1 MLSVNELSKTYQS
14 GFFSKSSLRAVDGVS
29 FQIEKG
35 ECFGIIGESGSGKT
49 TIGKMV
55 IGLLP
60 LTSGEIQIGGQE
72 AFRRRVQMIFQE
84 PDGVFD
90 PNWRIGQSMLEP
102 YHIHTNLSTKEKQR
116 EVLRWLDVVGL
127 GEEHLDRYPFEL
139 SGGQLQRLAFARAMS
154 LEPDL
159 IVADE
164 PTSSLDVSVQAQIL
178 TLMREIQQ
186 KYQQTILYITHDL
199 YVARQM
205 CDHLAVMEKG
215 RFVEMGSAESVYSA
229 PQSEY
234 TKKLLSSQL
243 PPDMSSRD
251 RIP

>member
-60 LTSGEIQIGGQE
+60 PTSGEIQIGGQDIYRGRYRKTK

-127 GEEHLDRYPFEL
+127 GEEH
-139 SGGQLQRLAFARAMS
+139 
-154 LEPDL
+154 
-159 IVADE
+159 AD
-164 PTSSLDVSVQAQIL
+164 
-178 TLMREIQQ
+178 
-186 KYQQTILYITHDL
+186 
-199 YVARQM
+199 
-205 CDHLAVMEKG
+205 
-215 RFVEMGSAESVYSA
+215 F
-229 PQSEY
+229 
-234 TKKLLSSQL
+234 LLVKA
-243 PPDMSSRD
+243 DG
-251 RIP
+251 